1 MTDTFTTTFP
11 TTPNPTWT
19 LPRFTPPPEC
29 LDTKSV
35 WKLDTDC
42 YSGTAQGLYR
52 TTRTCD
58 YLWLGYTDYPHTT
71 GGLGHGLNGFCGPGW
86 SHPATECPVGYTPAH
101 TVDYTPDATTSR
113 EILCCLAA
121 YDFEWRRPTLTD
133 QSGSSATP
141 YDRFCVAS
149 TLKPSGTSPLTLTA
163 FDLSSESSLQTDI
176 RVSTAIKFDPG
187 KDLLL
192 ASAVTISYQIN
203 SGGTTC
209 VPDCDDP
216 YTGGP
221 WPRPEQTVTPAP
233 PSPNDSGLV
242 GLEKLAWVGIGF
254 GIVAGLGIIACIGC
268 CIHRRRKRKRVV
280 AAEGPAANPGV
291 EEGHNQMS
299 VELQVSKGQKSE

>member
-1 MTDTFTTTFP
+1 MTETFITTFP
-11 TTPNPTWT
+11 TTPSPTWT

-29 LDTKSV
+29 LDTNSI
-35 WKLDTDC
+35 WNMETDC

-52 TTRTCD
+52 TTRTCN

-71 GGLGHGLNGFCGPGW
+71 GGPGLGLNGFCGPGW

-113 EILCCLAA
+113 EILCCLTG
-121 YDFEWRRPTLTD
+121 YDFEWSRPTLTD

-141 YDRFCVAS
+141 YDKFCIAS
-149 TLKPSGTSPLTLTA
+149 NLKPSGTSPLTLTA
-163 FDLSSESSLQTDI
+163 FDLSSASSLQTDI
-176 RVSTAIKFDPG
+176 RISTTIKFDPE

-221 WPRPEQTVTPAP
+221 WPRPAQTVTPAP
-233 PSPNDSGLV
+233 ESSRSDSGLV
-242 GLEKLAWVGIGF
+242 GLEKLVWVGIAF
-254 GIVAGLGIIACIGC
+254 GIVVGLGIIACIGC
-268 CIHRRRKRKRVV
+268 RIHRSRKGKRMG
-280 AAEGPAANPGV
+280 ATSEAQGHEGEVQDQDAIAMEVP
-291 EEGHNQMS
+291 
-299 VELQVSKGQKSE
+299 KGKKVD

>member
-113 EILCCLAA
+113 EILCCLA
-121 YDFEWRRPTLTD
+121 
-133 QSGSSATP
+133 GSSATP

-149 TLKPSGTSPLTLTA
+149 NLTPSGTSPLTLTA
-163 FDLSSESSLQTDI
+163 FDLSS
-176 RVSTAIKFDPG
+176 
-187 KDLLL
+187 
-192 ASAVTISYQIN
+192 IN

-209 VPDCDDP
+209 VPDCADP

-268 CIHRRRKRKRVV
+268 CIHRRRKRKRIV

-291 EEGHNQMS
+291 EEGQNQMS

>member
-1 MTDTFTTTFP
+1 MTETFTTTFP

-71 GGLGHGLNGFCGPGW
+71 GGLGHGLNGFC
-86 SHPATECPVGYTPAH
+86 AT
-101 TVDYTPDATTSR
+101 D
-113 EILCCLAA
+113 
-121 YDFEWRRPTLTD
+121 
-133 QSGSSATP
+133 SATP
-141 YDRFCVAS
+141 YDRFCVA
-149 TLKPSGTSPLTLTA
+149 TNLRPSGTSPLTLTA
-163 FDLSSESSLQTDI
+163 FDLSSASSLQTDI
-176 RVSTAIKFDPG
+176 RVSTTIKFEPE

-221 WPRPEQTVTPAP
+221 WPRPAQTVTPAP

-254 GIVAGLGIIACIGC
+254 GIVIGLGIMACIGC
-268 CIHRRRKRKRVV
+268 CIHRRRKRKRIV
-280 AAEGPAANPGV
+280 AAEGPAANLGV
-291 EEGHNQMS
+291 EEGQNQMS
-299 VELQVSKGQKSE
+299 MEMQVKGQKSE